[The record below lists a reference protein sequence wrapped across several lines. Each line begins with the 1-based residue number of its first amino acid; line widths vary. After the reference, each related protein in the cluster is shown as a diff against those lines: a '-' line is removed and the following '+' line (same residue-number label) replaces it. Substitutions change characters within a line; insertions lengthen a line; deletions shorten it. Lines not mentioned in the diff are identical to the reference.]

1 MLEWKKYRILL
12 SRTDILQAYDIEW
25 QDKLR

>member
-1 MLEWKKYRILL
+1 MLEWKTYRVLL

-25 QDKLR
+25 LDKLR